1 MNKFSH
7 VQQLVPLAKWFGLVR
22 TDLQVEKEKRG
33 LALPVLKR
41 FSSMLHLSS
50 FLTTDRIENGYD
62 DHLC

>member
-1 MNKFSH
+1 MCSNWFH
-7 VQQLVPLAKWFGLVR
+7 LQNGLGLFGLTCKWR
-22 TDLQVEKEKRG
+22 RKRG
-33 LALPVLKR
+33 LALPVLEM